1 MLIFLV
7 LIKLVSSSKAL
18 AWLNIAKMS
27 SFHLI
32 ITVSLQ
38 VLEDM
43 RKTVSKL
50 GRSLD
55 EVVAST
61 PRCALEQINHKF
73 GRHLFHEGLE
83 GAKIP
88 CMCLFH
94 SNTFD
99 IHMFQSLGNWTSRLD
114 QGGS

>member
-1 MLIFLV
+1 
-7 LIKLVSSSKAL
+7 
-18 AWLNIAKMS
+18 MS

-32 ITVSLQ
+32 TTVSLQ

-73 GRHLFHEGLE
+73 GRYLFHEGLE

-88 CMCLFH
+88 YMYLF
-94 SNTFD
+94 
-99 IHMFQSLGNWTSRLD
+99 SLEHLQYSYVSVFGELD
-114 QGGS
+114 

>member
-1 MLIFLV
+1 MLIFLA
-7 LIKLVSSSKAL
+7 LIEWVSSSKAP
-18 AWLNIAKMS
+18 AWLNVAQIM
-27 SFHLI
+27 FDII
-32 ITVSLQ
+32 ITVSLR

-61 PRCALEQINHKF
+61 PRYALEQINHKF
-73 GRHLFHEGLE
+73 GRYLFHERLE

-88 CMCLFH
+88 F
-94 SNTFD
+94 S
-99 IHMFQSLGNWTSRLD
+99 FQHL
-114 QGGS
+114 

>member
-1 MLIFLV
+1 MLIFLA
-7 LIKLVSSSKAL
+7 LIEWVSSSKAP
-18 AWLNIAKMS
+18 AWLNVAQILM
-27 SFHLI
+27 FDII

-61 PRCALEQINHKF
+61 PRCALKQINHKF
-73 GRHLFHEGLE
+73 GRYLFHEGLE

-99 IHMFQSLGNWTSRLD
+99 IHMFQSLGIWTSRLD

>member
-1 MLIFLV
+1 M
-7 LIKLVSSSKAL
+7 AL

-27 SFHLI
+27 SFRLI

-61 PRCALEQINHKF
+61 PRCVLVQINHKF
-73 GRHLFHEGLE
+73 ILR
-83 GAKIP
+83 
-88 CMCLFH
+88 
-94 SNTFD
+94 D
-99 IHMFQSLGNWTSRLD
+99 
-114 QGGS
+114 